1 MNPHVFN
8 GRGSPAIHPKGS
20 PKGQR
25 ICPIAL
31 GKKTYHQEDDKK
43 LLKELDKFEYPSDY
57 ANKPIAYWDAKGEK
71 HIFYPDDDPIDY
83 KLDAKLEESL
93 NNHHNDSLEIDWDN
107 ISKRKAKKL
116 AKRGI
121 YPPSSYQYRNN
132 DNIPKAKPDRMPYH
146 KNYKIKRNYQEDY
159 SSKFLK

>member
-1 MNPHVFN
+1 MNPHVFK
-8 GRGSPAIHPKGS
+8 GRSNKAPHIKGS
-20 PKGQR
+20 PKGLIAGNGQR

-31 GKKTYHQEDDKK
+31 GKKTYHSGDDKK
-43 LLKELDKFEYPSDY
+43 LLQELDKSEYPSHY
-57 ANKPIAYWDAKGEK
+57 APKNIRGAKGLDNRLADSL
-71 HIFYPDDDPIDY
+71 DDY
-83 KLDAKLEESL
+83 
-93 NNHHNDSLEIDWDN
+93 HNDNLSIDWDN

-132 DNIPKAKPDRMPYH
+132 DDIPKAKPDRMPYH

>member
-1 MNPHVFN
+1 MNPHVFK
-8 GRGSPAIHPKGS
+8 GRSNKAPHIKGS
-20 PKGQR
+20 PKGLIAGNGQR

-31 GKKTYHQEDDKK
+31 GKKTYHQGDDKK
-43 LLKELDKFEYPSDY
+43 LLKELDKFEYPSQY
-57 ANKPIAYWDAKGEK
+57 ANKPIGN
-71 HIFYPDDDPIDY
+71 

-93 NNHHNDSLEIDWDN
+93 ESYQDDSLEIDWDN

-132 DNIPKAKPDRMPYH
+132 DDIPKAKPDRMPYH